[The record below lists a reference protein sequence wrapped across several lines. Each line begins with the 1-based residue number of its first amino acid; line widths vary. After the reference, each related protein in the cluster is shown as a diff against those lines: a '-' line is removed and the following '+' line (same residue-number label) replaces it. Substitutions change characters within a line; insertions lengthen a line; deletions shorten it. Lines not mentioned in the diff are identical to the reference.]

1 MVLTVDNIETSESK
15 QLLSLLE
22 QVAQAGAKAVL
33 GAENF
38 EITIFITDSQE
49 IREINREHRGI
60 DRETDVLSFPLW
72 DRRSGEE
79 PFINPETN
87 NIMLGDIIIC
97 LPKLKEQA
105 EEYNHSEKREGA
117 YLCIHGVLHLL
128 GYDHIEEDDKKEM
141 RLKEEELLTNLN
153 ITRED

>member
-1 MVLTVDNIETSESK
+1 MVQVIDNIETSESK
-15 QLLSLLE
+15 ELVSLLE
-22 QVAQAGAKAVL
+22 QVAQKGATAVL
-33 GAENF
+33 GEENF
-38 EITIFITDSQE
+38 EITVFITDKEE
-49 IREINREHRGI
+49 IKEINREHRGI
-60 DRETDVLSFPLW
+60 DKETDVLSFPLW

-97 LPKLKEQA
+97 LSKLQEQA
-105 EEYNHSEKREGA
+105 AEYGHSQKREGA

-141 RLKEEELLTNLN
+141 RLKEEELLTELK